1 MHSMAPKENL
11 PKREWVVIICLILFM
26 IVLTCLTHKH
36 RFLSSRK
43 YSEPHHL
50 YNRQQTVRVEGAV
63 EYPGLYN
70 VEKTATLA
78 NVLEQAKVHLEAD
91 LSKISLNKKVNNSQ
105 LIKVPYKEYITV
117 RVEGAVKKRGSLT
130 VLRGTLMEDLIKL
143 IEPLEKADV
152 GRLKRKRKLRDG
164 EIIKVLIKEK
174 LLRDNCKGECKSFE

>member
-1 MHSMAPKENL
+1 
-11 PKREWVVIICLILFM
+11 M

-36 RFLSSRK
+36 WFLSSRK

-50 YNRQQTVRVEGAV
+50 YNRLQTVRVEGAV
-63 EYPGLYN
+63 ELPGLYN

-78 NVLEQAKVHLEAD
+78 NVLEQAKVLLEAD
-91 LSKISLNKKVNNSQ
+91 LGKISLNKKVKNSQ

-117 RVEGAVKKRGSLT
+117 KVEGAARKTGPLT
-130 VLRGTLMEDLIKL
+130 ILKGTLMEELIKL

-152 GRLKRKRKLRDG
+152 GRLKRKRKLKDG

-174 LLRDNCKGECKSFE
+174 LLKGNCKGECKSIE